1 MSDTTTTA
9 QIEGG
14 KPDGKSFYARSI
26 ETLNT
31 NLEESSNWAIRWFA
45 WRVKISLEI
54 AEKFWWDNCPTFAAS
69 LAYTT
74 LLTLAPLL
82 AVSLSILSSVNLADS
97 ISGTDGQEIKV
108 TSETAL
114 EFFFDQF
121 LPPNQ
126 ALADSVKNSFETF
139 KTNAAPVSVL
149 GLLFLI
155 ALVIWVLSII
165 ESAFNMIWKVD
176 KPRPPINQFVVYW
189 FTVTLTPFLIAG
201 SIYLTAKVQ
210 ALAASPS
217 YAEYRYDQGFLLKGT
232 PFLLTATAFLLIY
245 RLIPNTNVRFRPAI
259 WGAVIASV
267 LFETAKLVFNWYL
280 REWASYK
287 DVYGGLAIIP
297 IFLFWLYVTWLIV
310 LGGSV
315 IAYAIQYPKEVK
327 SKKKEGF
334 DRRKYS
340 HYYAVRILLDAARAY
355 IADKGPL
362 DPFAVQQKLEITS
375 EFYGEILRK
384 LQKLDMIVFLDAGG
398 EKFLVKRPLEHVKV
412 AEVMANLNGEMLT
425 AAPEPMDPDRE
436 NVEKLFGDV
445 SKSME
450 DGLGS
455 LTLMGM
461 AERMGLAEEES
472 VEMKAQV
479 LELHKE
485 S

>member
-1 MSDTTTTA
+1 MSDKNITTQTDGA
-9 QIEGG
+9 
-14 KPDGKSFYARSI
+14 KPEFKNLYTRVI

-31 NLEESSNWAIRWFA
+31 NLEESSNVAIRWLA
-45 WRVKISLEI
+45 WRVKIGLEI

-97 ISGTDGQEIKV
+97 IAGTEGQEIKV

-126 ALADSVKNSFETF
+126 ELADSVKKSFETF

-176 KPRPPINQFVVYW
+176 KARPPINQFVVYW

-232 PFLLTATAFLLIY
+232 PFLLTAIAFLLIY

-340 HYYAVRILLDAARAY
+340 HYYAIRILLDAARAY

-384 LQKLDMIVFLDAGG
+384 LHKLDIIVFLDAGG
-398 EKFLVKRPLEHVKV
+398 EKFLIKRPLDHVKV
-412 AEVMANLNGEMLT
+412 ADVMTNLNGEML
-425 AAPEPMDPDRE
+425 ACSPEPLDSDRSG
-436 NVEKLFGDV
+436 VEELFTDIR
-445 SKSME
+445 KAME
-450 DGLGS
+450 DGLGAMTLQQLGER
-455 LTLMGM
+455 LTQEEPEEREHM
-461 AERMGLAEEES
+461 AP
-472 VEMKAQV
+472 V